1 MTTKSSDAKEKLIN
15 KLKLLLLLSF
25 TVSIYNQCGCL
36 ALNGD
41 TSSMDNDQSSTDM
54 MEHDPNLLII
64 PKNQGYGNNIPN
76 PSDLPNDKLS
86 VPSKQSPSRIVNI
99 DKKSKNTKGS
109 GDDKKSI
116 GAQTIQ
122 AALQFGVL
130 VGVALL
136 VGILF
141 MLNVGV
147 ELMCISI
154 SEKFS
159 EKFNRHKEPDI
170 EDLDPA
176 SLVGSFKRYK

>member
-1 MTTKSSDAKEKLIN
+1 MTTKSSDAEEKLIN

-86 VPSKQSPSRIVNI
+86 GKQIVRL
-99 DKKSKNTKGS
+99 S
-109 GDDKKSI
+109 
-116 GAQTIQ
+116 
-122 AALQFGVL
+122 
-130 VGVALL
+130 LL
-136 VGILF
+136 
-141 MLNVGV
+141 
-147 ELMCISI
+147 
-154 SEKFS
+154 
-159 EKFNRHKEPDI
+159 H
-170 EDLDPA
+170 
-176 SLVGSFKRYK
+176 